1 MRDLRHNFDAER
13 AIDIIEGLEKRQF
26 LTDPDFEKTL
36 SLAIEFVIEL
46 GAKGSGNIEGVGVV
60 LPGLVDPL
68 SGKALYIPYF
78 DWRDLDI
85 EQRITSATGFRVMID
100 NDANASALAELW
112 FGSPEVSET
121 RDFILVFVSEGLGTG
136 IILDRQIYR
145 GAAGAAGEFGHM
157 IIGQEAPVACSCGSY
172 DCWEAFASG
181 RATVA
186 RYKRLISQTDN
197 APQLTFED
205 LIERA
210 LQGEAEARTALLETA
225 QNLSIGISNL
235 IVGFSP
241 ELIIIGGPI
250 ARAWPL
256 FSDVLSQI
264 VQRSV
269 RRGLPSARIIASTLG
284 ERTTLMGAL
293 SLVLSVKFTCDV
305 VSTHVTSFA

>member
-1 MRDLRHNFDAER
+1 
-13 AIDIIEGLEKRQF
+13 
-26 LTDPDFEKTL
+26 
-36 SLAIEFVIEL
+36 
-46 GAKGSGNIEGVGVV
+46 
-60 LPGLVDPL
+60 
-68 SGKALYIPYF
+68 
-78 DWRDLDI
+78 
-85 EQRITSATGFRVMID
+85 MID

-186 RYKRLISQTDN
+186 RYNRLISQPDS

-305 VSTHVTSFA
+305 VSTHITSFA